1 MSLKGLGDSIKGRA
15 TNAALGA
22 VNKSISNKLNSL
34 LGNKLTGKSKSSPLG
49 KLYKSKNYED
59 LVFPLDLD
67 DEHFMIIKVME
78 RKRANAFSKG
88 ELSIVRNIAFPIPSN
103 LTSSYAAQYQNE
115 KLGLTGAAAA
125 GDIGGA
131 DLGAGLSSIGSLIAQ
146 GASVA
151 GSAAKNLDTDAA
163 VGAAGAAAPLIA
175 GGGGAVAGGPIVA
188 ALAGGSL
195 TEGVGAGISKRLG
208 LAVNPHMAV
217 VFQGI
222 DFRSHNFEYKFI
234 AKSQAESI
242 ALQQII
248 DGFKYH
254 MLPSYSAGKL
264 AFQYPDEFEIEFSEL
279 HRPWLYDIGTCVL
292 RGFNVNYNGEGT
304 PIFFEQTGAPV
315 SVSISLD
322 FQETKLQTRDNFD
335 KGSLRK

>member
-1 MSLKGLGDSIKGRA
+1 MSLKSLGNSIKGRA

-22 VNKSISNKLNSL
+22 VNRSISNKLNSL
-34 LGNKLTGKSKSSPLG
+34 LGNNLAGKSKSSPLG

-59 LVFPLDLD
+59 LTFPLDLD
-67 DEHFMIIKVME
+67 DEHFMLIKVME
-78 RKRANAFSKG
+78 RKRSNAFSKG
-88 ELSIVRNIAFPIPSN
+88 ELNVVRNIAFPIPSN

-115 KLGLTGAAAA
+115 KLGAAGAAAA
-125 GDIGGA
+125 GDLNAANVGEA
-131 DLGAGLSSIGSLIAQ
+131 MSSLGDMISQGFSAG
-146 GASVA
+146 
-151 GSAAKNLDTDAA
+151 GSAVKNLDSDAA
-163 VGAAGAAAPLIA
+163 VGAAGAASPLVA
-175 GGGGAVAGGPIVA
+175 GGAGAAAGGPIVA
-188 ALAGGSL
+188 ALAGGAL
-195 TEGVGAGISKRLG
+195 AGNVGAGVSKRLG

-217 VFQGI
+217 VFQGL
-222 DFRSHNFEYKFI
+222 DFRSHSFEYKFM

-254 MLPSYSAGKL
+254 MLPSYSPGKL

-279 HRPWLYDIGTCVL
+279 HKPWLYEIGTCVL

-304 PIFFEQTGAPV
+304 PLFFEQTGAPV
-315 SVSISLD
+315 SVSITLD